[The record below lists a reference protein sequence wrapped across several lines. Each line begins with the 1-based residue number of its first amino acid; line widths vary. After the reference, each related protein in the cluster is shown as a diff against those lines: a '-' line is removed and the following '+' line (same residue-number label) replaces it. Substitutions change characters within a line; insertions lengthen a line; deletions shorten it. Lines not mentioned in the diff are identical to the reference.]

1 LRAGQAATAGRGA
14 AAGLVAAALVTGWRE
29 KTMAKLLYK
38 LTGMLA
44 GMLASMIAGRIFR
57 RVWTLIRPQDDTPK
71 ATDAWRG
78 WGEVL
83 LAAILQGAIFALAKA
98 AADHGAAEG
107 TRRLTGVW
115 PGDES
120 QQSGTPD

>member
-1 LRAGQAATAGRGA
+1 
-14 AAGLVAAALVTGWRE
+14 
-29 KTMAKLLYK
+29 MAKLLYK
-38 LTGMLA
+38 PMGMLI
-44 GMLASMIAGRIFR
+44 GMLGSMIAGRIFR
-57 RVWTLIRPQDDTPK
+57 RVWTLIRPRDDTPK

-83 LAAILQGAIFALAKA
+83 LAAVLQGAIFALVKA
-98 AADHGAAEG
+98 AADRGAAEG

-120 QQSGTPD
+120 QQSGKPD

>member
-1 LRAGQAATAGRGA
+1 
-14 AAGLVAAALVTGWRE
+14 
-29 KTMAKLLYK
+29 MAKLSYK
-38 LTGMLA
+38 LIGMLA
-44 GMLASMIAGRIFR
+44 GMLGSMIAGQIFR
-57 RVWTLIRPQDDTPK
+57 RVWTLIRPHDDTPK

-83 LAAILQGAIFALAKA
+83 LAAILQGAIFALVKA
-98 AADHGAAEG
+98 AADRGAAEG

-120 QQSGTPD
+120 QQSGKPD